1 MDGDENSAAGH
12 EGLENPAVVCLKSD
26 AAHRAGEAEFR
37 KIVRVPLQR
46 LHHRPVQDR
55 RSDPG
60 DIQTASRY
68 AERLLEQRGCLG
80 RVLREHRQRRGRKA
94 RLNQRSDPPGR
105 PRNVLKHP
113 DSEPSSLD
121 LNHGRVMYHEGAECE
136 GAEWE
141 GASVSTGWSASLPG
155 ERGCHVRHDVAIVGA
170 GPAGARAAYLLAR
183 RGVRVTIFDGSHPR
197 EKPCGGGVTGR
208 ALALVADAVDPA
220 MVPRTVIRS
229 ARFTCLRASAPA
241 GHALSAESATVPLDG
256 DALVV
261 ASRASFD
268 AGLLAAAERAGAALV
283 RLRVTNVSADST
295 GVTLTT
301 ADGRAHGASYVIGA
315 DGANSLVRRR
325 LATAFRRDQLS
336 IATGF
341 FAHGVTSDEI
351 VIALT
356 PDPPGYIWSFPRPG
370 HLAIGI
376 CAQADAGIGVEAL
389 RARTASWI
397 VATGIANGATLEP
410 YSWPI
415 PSLSVRDFDALE
427 LAGPR
432 WALAGDAAGLVDPIT
447 REGIFFALAS
457 GQWIADA
464 LLTGDDPAPR
474 YASQVRDEAV
484 SELTRAARLK
494 AGFFR
499 PAFTGLMM
507 RALMD
512 SGAIRSVMADLVAGR
527 QSYASLKWRLLKTV
541 EVGLAWR
548 VLTTS
553 D

>member
-1 MDGDENSAAGH
+1 
-12 EGLENPAVVCLKSD
+12 
-26 AAHRAGEAEFR
+26 
-37 KIVRVPLQR
+37 VREV
-46 LHHRPVQDR
+46 
-55 RSDPG
+55 
-60 DIQTASRY
+60 
-68 AERLLEQRGCLG
+68 
-80 RVLREHRQRRGRKA
+80 RQ
-94 RLNQRSDPPGR
+94 
-105 PRNVLKHP
+105 
-113 DSEPSSLD
+113 
-121 LNHGRVMYHEGAECE
+121 
-136 GAEWE
+136 
-141 GASVSTGWSASLPG
+141 
-155 ERGCHVRHDVAIVGA
+155 VRDDVAIVGA

-208 ALALVADAVDPA
+208 ALALVADAVGPA
-220 MVPRTVIRS
+220 TFPCTAIRS
-229 ARFTCLRASAPA
+229 ARFTNTQVRLRASGA
-241 GHALSAESATVPLDG
+241 SAAQASDTAAVVRLD
-256 DALVV
+256 DEALVV

-268 AGLLAAAERAGAALV
+268 AALLSAAERAGAVLV
-283 RLRVTNVSADST
+283 RSRVTNVSTDSS

-301 ADGRAHGASYVIGA
+301 ADGSSHRASYVIGA

-325 LATAFRRDQLS
+325 VATAFRRDQLS

-351 VIALT
+351 VIELT

-376 CAQADAGIGVEAL
+376 CVPADAGITAEAL
-389 RARTASWI
+389 RARTADWI
-397 VATGIANGATLEP
+397 SATRVANGATLEP

-432 WALAGDAAGLVDPIT
+432 WALVGDAAGLVDPIT

-464 LLTGDDPAPR
+464 LLTADDPAR
-474 YASQVRDEAV
+474 GYAGQVREEAV
-484 SELTRAARLK
+484 SELARAARLK

-512 SGAIRSVMADLVAGR
+512 SAAIRSVMADLIAGR
-527 QSYASLKWRLLKTV
+527 QSYASLKWRLLKTF

-548 VLTTS
+548 ALTN
-553 D
+553 DLRIRHEP